1 MKRILYCLFIC
12 ALLCAFMAPAAAAD
26 FGDGPVCAAYRGDTA
41 LFPANSLAGI
51 RAAVQSGAALV
62 SVDAA
67 RTKDG
72 GFVLLKDGALSTQ
85 CDAAGGNVCDLT
97 LEELTALHLFNADGT
112 PGAEP
117 VASLEAAVDLLP
129 EHAALILDGAWGYRE
144 DLTRWAAEHAAADK
158 LYLRTEESAGTVA
171 AFCQEH
177 PDAPQIIGVYTGNVI
192 FNADAHLTT
201 LTQSGCRVVQYQS
214 KNYFNVAFETLL
226 PNRFLKHADA
236 RVMVSTFDRNRCG
249 QRSDDILGWD
259 ALIAK
264 GYSVIETG
272 DPAGFAAY
280 LAQRDAARSRLTAQL
295 SAAEAVD
302 RSALEATSEKNF
314 SKALAAAQDA
324 AADPYAALSTLQT
337 ASADLRA
344 ATADLTKQGEA
355 SNLKGS
361 WRVTPGKLIVIVVFG
376 ALLLL
381 GDVFVF
387 RMRKKEETT

>member
-1 MKRILYCLFIC
+1 M
-12 ALLCAFMAPAAAAD
+12 
-26 FGDGPVCAAYRGDTA
+26 
-41 LFPANSLAGI
+41 
-51 RAAVQSGAALV
+51 
-62 SVDAA
+62 
-67 RTKDG
+67 
-72 GFVLLKDGALSTQ
+72 
-85 CDAAGGNVCDLT
+85 
-97 LEELTALHLFNADGT
+97 
-112 PGAEP
+112 
-117 VASLEAAVDLLP
+117 
-129 EHAALILDGAWGYRE
+129 
-144 DLTRWAAEHAAADK
+144 
-158 LYLRTEESAGTVA
+158 
-171 AFCQEH
+171 
-177 PDAPQIIGVYTGNVI
+177 I

-302 RSALEATSEKNF
+302 RSVLEATSEKNF

-355 SNLKGS
+355 SNLRGS
-361 WRVTPGKLIVIVVFG
+361 WQVTPEKLIVIVVFG